1 MTESNFFLDILLFGL
16 SSKLQDVLIQNYS
29 FLFLVSAKGHQEV
42 IFLTFF
48 TLFINLTAWFPASIL
63 QKTNSIRSL
72 HLYLVFHEGFH
83 GLASLLC

>member
-1 MTESNFFLDILLFGL
+1 MTESNFFLGILLFGS

-29 FLFLVSAKGHQEV
+29 FLFLFSAKGPQEF
-42 IFLTFF
+42 IFLIFF
-48 TLFINLTAWFPASIL
+48 TLFINLTTWFPASVL
-63 QKTNSIRSL
+63 QKTNSIHPL